1 MKGPG
6 KGKTNN
12 PAGRPAGVPNKLT
25 FDLRQALK
33 TIIED
38 EIKVLPRLLK
48 KMNPEKRAELLSR
61 FLQYVAPRLK
71 EIELKTDF
79 DQMSDEQ
86 LDYIVNELKNTQKC
100 QVEKK
105 K

>member
-25 FDLRQALK
+25 FDMRQALK

-38 EIKVLPRLLK
+38 EIKILPQLLE
-48 KMNPEKRAELLSR
+48 KMSPEKRAELLSR
-61 FLQYVAPRLK
+61 FLQYVTPK
-71 EIELKTDF
+71 MQNVELKTDF
-79 DQMSDEQ
+79 EMLSDDQ
-86 LDYIVNELKNTQKC
+86 LDQIINELKNN
-100 QVEKK
+100 ENNG
-105 K
+105 